1 MRPQEATAAEADSR
15 AVCAQA
21 AGDLHLCV
29 DGSLREVYIT
39 GSLQEIYIS
48 AVTAICDTVSDMPS
62 KAGQKISFYLNKKY
76 IS

>member
-1 MRPQEATAAEADSR
+1 MEADSQ

-21 AGDLHLCV
+21 AGDLHLCG

-39 GSLQEIYIS
+39 GSLRGIYIS

-62 KAGQKISFYLNKKY
+62 KVGQKILYNWNRIY